1 MEREEG
7 ESEDGEL
14 IALEKAL
21 GSKLGVEV
29 GEEGRVLEEVV
40 NSGGG
45 LGLVEVADLAVAV
58 NLGGRSGT
66 MEKTEEKSLL
76 TVERLQSPARE
87 LVASD
92 PRFAEWKTQLDDKDR
107 DQAYSQ
113 LRQTFFRAPAELG
126 ARGGGPR
133 QER

>member
-29 GEEGRVLEEVV
+29 GEEGRVLEEGVDP
-40 NSGGG
+40 GGG

-76 TVERLQSPARE
+76 TVERLQSSEEEGDPFAPLPWLLRE
-87 LVASD
+87 ALVLL
-92 PRFAEWKTQLDDKDR
+92 PN
-107 DQAYSQ
+107 Y
-113 LRQTFFRAPAELG
+113 RALMFLLNYIIDIVNIV
-126 ARGGGPR
+126 
-133 QER
+133 